1 MPTHKSCV
9 KRLRQE
15 KRRNARNHFVEMT
28 IKSLS
33 KKMHSDIPIEEKET
47 LLAEVYSK
55 LDKAAKRHIIHKRTA
70 SRRKARL
77 AAYFNKIKN
86 GDVKED
92 KTVKK
97 TVKKTEPKK
106 VEKKEKEEK

>member
-1 MPTHKSCV
+1 MEETMPNHKSCE

-15 KRRNARNHFVEMT
+15 KKRGARNNYVKMT

-33 KKMHSDIPIEEKET
+33 KKMKSDIPLEEKKA

-55 LDKAAKRHIIHKRTA
+55 LDKAAKTNIIHNRTA

-77 AAYFNKIKN
+77 AAYFNKE
-86 GDVKED
+86 VAAA
-92 KTVKK
+92 KTA
-97 TVKKTEPKK
+97 E
-106 VEKKEKEEK
+106 